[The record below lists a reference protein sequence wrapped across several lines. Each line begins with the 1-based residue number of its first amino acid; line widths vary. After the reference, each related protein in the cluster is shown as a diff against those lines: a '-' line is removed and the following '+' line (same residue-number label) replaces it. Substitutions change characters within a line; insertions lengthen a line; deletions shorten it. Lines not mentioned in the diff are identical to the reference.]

1 MGVGQLVQDKER
13 DLWLNFL
20 ERLRHVCYAWG
31 QGREEDEMWKRK
43 KEDMF
48 CLGDTFFFYLKQ
60 IYNIIKHLL
69 NPFQ

>member
-1 MGVGQLVQDKER
+1 MRKRGAWLDLYKRKEMGVGQLVQDKER

-43 KEDMF
+43 KTYFVLE
-48 CLGDTFFFYLKQ
+48 T
-60 IYNIIKHLL
+60 H
-69 NPFQ
+69 